1 MSFFYQLGRHRIIY
15 QGLTSE
21 AGVGLAL
28 RLSNLPL
35 PKDCDPTLV
44 SSLQPSVLDCV
55 LRFPGESHRTCLMEM
70 IIDNCPLE
78 GMFVSE
84 KGRTRHVLFEY
95 SAEQNT
101 EYKGEDAGEN
111 WARSVVNKLLND
123 WCSVCKLYQ
132 HASELDVFLNGWY
145 HFQIDFAPRFVHIL
159 PL

>member
-1 MSFFYQLGRHRIIY
+1 
-15 QGLTSE
+15 
-21 AGVGLAL
+21 
-28 RLSNLPL
+28 
-35 PKDCDPTLV
+35 
-44 SSLQPSVLDCV
+44 
-55 LRFPGESHRTCLMEM
+55 MEM

-145 HFQIDFAPRFVHIL
+145 HFDIDFAPRFVQIL